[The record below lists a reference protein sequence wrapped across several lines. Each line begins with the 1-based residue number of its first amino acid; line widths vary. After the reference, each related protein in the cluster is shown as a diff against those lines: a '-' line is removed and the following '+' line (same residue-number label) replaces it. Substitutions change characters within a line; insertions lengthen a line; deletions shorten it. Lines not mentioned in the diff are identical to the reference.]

1 MTGKDNIQKIAF
13 YQVIFPGNA
22 GSLYLQRTSG
32 IHLPPSTRV
41 GAMRKYAV
49 GAFLLDKNNP
59 VKVIGRTREPILTAN
74 ENEREGYVP
83 NVIYTAED
91 WYLMTI

>member
-22 GSLYLQRTSG
+22 GSLHIQRTSG

-41 GAMRKYAV
+41 GAMLNMPSELFYWIR
-49 GAFLLDKNNP
+49 
-59 VKVIGRTREPILTAN
+59 IIL
-74 ENEREGYVP
+74 
-83 NVIYTAED
+83 
-91 WYLMTI
+91 